1 MIQSTSIFCFT
12 SSKISNC
19 TQNQKFNIQQLQSI
33 AIEIVPLRF
42 IMLLMLL
49 NIKKLVK
56 FTCVNYR
63 LGYKIL
69 PETNSVQQSRLLGA
83 NYEIEPVFV
92 RRHFFSIFAQLIFFI
107 FIYSD
112 IWKKF
117 YTDGQTQRYIQNP
130 VEHLRWI
137 FFENY

>member
-1 MIQSTSIFCFT
+1 MIQSTSIFCFA

-56 FTCVNYR
+56 FTCANYR
-63 LGYKIL
+63 HGYKIL